1 MYGECTDSSTLS
13 CVVSLDK
20 WTNVKIQLMS
30 RRPVPSL
37 TLSALLRAQRR
48 EERGWKTEG
57 VSLTTNNTA
66 SLQRPWQLSTGAR
79 LSELS
84 TALAQF
90 LRATSLHVAQL
101 RTQDQ
106 LPLRTTWQKM
116 PKSPSVKKPSQST

>member
-1 MYGECTDSSTLS
+1 
-13 CVVSLDK
+13 
-20 WTNVKIQLMS
+20 MS

-106 LPLRTTWQKM
+106 LPLRTT
-116 PKSPSVKKPSQST
+116 